1 MIGRLNSL
9 FIAIYEEGSLRKIW
23 KQLTFFIT
31 RGGFFQK
38 VFIKCTNPC
47 NKSWMVKGKSPYYI
61 QTLYEIDKL
70 LRLTS

>member
-1 MIGRLNSL
+1 MKKEVNMQEFTENMETINL
-9 FIAIYEEGSLRKIW
+9 FYYKGW
-23 KQLTFFIT
+23 V
-31 RGGFFQK
+31 FFQK
-38 VFIKCTNPC
+38 VFIECTNPC